1 MQPSVLVALQ
11 FQHSTGCGLCF
22 SHIIARCSLA
32 GCHRR
37 SRCGLCCYSVVGC
50 GSDPWITGWSLV
62 SSCHGNRRRGLVRDQ
77 RIAAGQSLVRPIQQE
92 GVFWRTGAEQVVCPP
107 IWRTFRTRCRYH
119 ESGVTAGG
127 GRSVF
132 LGAEERAP
140 GLVDAPK
147 GNRSKPTPLSTNR
160 TKERPPTPSPRR
172 CGQSYRGLVTVP
184 IPSTAHCRT
193 I

>member
-1 MQPSVLVALQ
+1 MCR
-11 FQHSTGCGLCF
+11 HSADAVSYGVFVKL
-22 SHIIARCSLA
+22 HLLIIASSSLHEGA
-32 GCHRR
+32 DLRLEKTLCAQSVSQCHMRQTNLAPRGCAVPGQHPVFILSHRASSHSLLASPLPSPCTVSLCLR
-37 SRCGLCCYSVVGC
+37 SAPALS
-50 GSDPWITGWSLV
+50 
-62 SSCHGNRRRGLVRDQ
+62 
-77 RIAAGQSLVRPIQQE
+77 
-92 GVFWRTGAEQVVCPP
+92 
-107 IWRTFRTRCRYH
+107 

-184 IPSTAHCRT
+184 IHSTA
-193 I
+193 

>member
-1 MQPSVLVALQ
+1 MCRHSVDAVSYGGFAKLHLLIVASSSHHESANLRLENLVRTISQ
-11 FQHSTGCGLCF
+11 
-22 SHIIARCSLA
+22 
-32 GCHRR
+32 CHRR
-37 SRCGLCCYSVVGC
+37 QTNLAPRGCAVPGQHPVFILSYRASSHSLLASLLPSPCTVSLCLRSAPAL
-50 GSDPWITGWSLV
+50 S
-62 SSCHGNRRRGLVRDQ
+62 
-77 RIAAGQSLVRPIQQE
+77 
-92 GVFWRTGAEQVVCPP
+92 
-107 IWRTFRTRCRYH
+107 

-184 IPSTAHCRT
+184 IPSTARCRT